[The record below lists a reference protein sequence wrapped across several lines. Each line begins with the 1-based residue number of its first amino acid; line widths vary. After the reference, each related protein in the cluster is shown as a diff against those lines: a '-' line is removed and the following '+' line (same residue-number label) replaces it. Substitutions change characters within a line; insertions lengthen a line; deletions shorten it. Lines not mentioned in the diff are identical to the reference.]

1 MQEQKPL
8 SNFIKTTDKNTAEKL
23 QHLGFYEITD
33 SSPGYFVFVNCICNF
48 AKTDIDMKTMQFT
61 DVLCF

>member
-33 SSPGYFVFVNCICNF
+33 SSPGYFVFVNCI
-48 AKTDIDMKTMQFT
+48 
-61 DVLCF
+61 